1 MAVAKEHTPDNELEK
16 LIESLPGEE
25 IPIDVNPEGD
35 DKIPLDPDS
44 GLDPE
49 QLESELNDL
58 KDLVQGEIDKMLEKN
73 PDAEWTDIVKEA
85 KEDKKKKRNAGNV
98 KLCEVCGENEVGE
111 DEQYCE
117 HCLEVMKHYP
127 FSWWKYL
134 IPILAVVLIFLAL
147 SYFAIN
153 FSVFKGTVSANK
165 LIKAHKLDSALSA
178 YDKLNAEIK
187 VTDENFGGKY
197 LRYQVGL
204 YEELGIDHYEDALK
218 FIEKYF
224 EGSKIDRSYNK
235 DVKAFRDKIKSYEK
249 LYEKFNT
256 AYNGAASY
264 EDFVKEF
271 DSLVSVADYDP
282 AHILYYKYYAA
293 NVMGE
298 DISVMRKNVE
308 EIKKVSPESKT
319 LYLPL
324 LAEISL
330 NEGKYDDMVKYA
342 DELAQVNKESPYVA
356 LYKSIAYRFKGD
368 LVKAA
373 KACND
378 GLAVTPA
385 NSLLNYQM
393 GIISLLQGKQKE
405 AFSFA
410 STAYEQADTAN
421 AYVSAASLYSL
432 CAQLLGE
439 TEVNESIIMET
450 SQYGYPISDQVQKII
465 DGDLTIEDVFL
476 KGKGDFAWN

>member
-16 LIESLPGEE
+16 LIENLPGEE

-35 DKIPLDPDS
+35 DKIPLDPS
-44 GLDPE
+44 TGLDPE
-49 QLESELNDL
+49 QLETELNDL
-58 KDLVQGEIDKMLEKN
+58 KDLVQDEIDKMLEKN
-73 PDAEWTDIVKEA
+73 PDAEWKDIVKEA
-85 KEDKKKKRNAGNV
+85 KEDKKNKKKGNV
-98 KLCEVCGENEVGE
+98 KYCEVCGENEVGE

-117 HCLEVMKHYP
+117 HCLDVMKHYP
-127 FSWWKYL
+127 FSWWKYC
-134 IPILAVVLIFLAL
+134 IPVIAIALVFFAL

-165 LIKAHKLDSALSA
+165 LIKAHKLNSALTA
-178 YDKLNAEIK
+178 YDNLNAEIK
-187 VTDENFGGKY
+187 VTDENFGNKY
-197 LRYQVGL
+197 LKYQVGL
-204 YEELGIDHYEDALK
+204 YEQLGIDQYENALK
-218 FIEKYF
+218 FIDKYF
-224 EGSKIDRSYNK
+224 SGTKIDKSYNK
-235 DVKAFRDKIKSYEK
+235 DVKAFRDKIKSYEN

-256 AYNGAASY
+256 AYNGTTSY

-271 DSLVSVADYDP
+271 DSLVSVSDYDP
-282 AHILYYKYYAA
+282 AHVLYYKYYAA

-298 DISVMRKNVE
+298 DMEVMRKNVE
-308 EIKKVSPESKT
+308 EIRKVSPESKT

-342 DELAQVNKESPYVA
+342 DELSQVNKESPYVA

-373 KACND
+373 KVCND
-378 GLAVTPA
+378 GLAVAPS

-410 STAYEQADTAN
+410 STAYEQADTVN
-421 AYVSAASLYSL
+421 SYVSAASLYSL

-439 TEVNESIIMET
+439 TEVNESILTET
-450 SQYGYPISDQVQKII
+450 SQYGYPISDQVQKVI
-465 DGDLTIEDVFL
+465 DGELTIEDIFT
-476 KGKGDFAWN
+476 KGKGDFTWN